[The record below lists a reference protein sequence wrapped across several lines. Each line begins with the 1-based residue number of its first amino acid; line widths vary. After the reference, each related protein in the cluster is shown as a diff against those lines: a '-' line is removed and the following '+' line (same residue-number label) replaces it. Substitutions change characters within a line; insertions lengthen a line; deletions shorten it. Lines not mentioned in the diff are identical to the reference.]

1 MADDAPAIAGL
12 AHAGVSTPAPAHVL
26 VVDDNAMNRDVL
38 SRRLQRNGHTV
49 EAVEGG
55 KQALASLESGKFDL
69 VMLDIMMPDM
79 DGYQVLTQLRLDP
92 ALSHLPVLMISAV
105 GDTDSVVR
113 CLSLGADD
121 YLNKP
126 FDPLILRARVDAAL
140 LKKRLHDEEQR
151 YTRSMERELEIG
163 RAIQAGFLPESLPQP
178 AGWEI
183 AARFLPARQV
193 AGDFY
198 DTFEIPGTGI
208 AVLVADICDKGVGAA
223 LYMALFR
230 SLLRASASG
239 EHARGSDSASILK
252 AAVGQT
258 NNYIARVHERAH
270 MFATVFFGILDPA
283 NGRLDYVNAG
293 HESAMIV
300 GAGQLRQKLG
310 PTAPAI
316 GLMPD
321 CRIEVASTTLDAG
334 DVLFA
339 YTDGVVDATDTST
352 TFGEARL
359 IELITRA
366 HASADALL
374 GSLASALEAHTTG
387 IAPFDD
393 ITMLA
398 VRRSG

>member
-1 MADDAPAIAGL
+1 MDAE
-12 AHAGVSTPAPAHVL
+12 TNRPAHVL

-55 KQALASLESGKFDL
+55 AQALACLETGQFDL
-69 VMLDIMMPDM
+69 ILLDIMMPGM
-79 DGYQVLTQLRLDP
+79 DGYQVLARLKQD
-92 ALSHLPVLMISAV
+92 AVLAKLPVMMLSAI
-105 GDTDSVVR
+105 GDADSVAR

-121 YLNKP
+121 YLTKP

-140 LKKRLHDEEQR
+140 LKKRLHDEERR
-151 YTRSMERELEIG
+151 YTRSMEHELEIG

-183 AARFLPARQV
+183 SARFLPARQV

-198 DTFEIPGTGI
+198 DAFEIPGHGI
-208 AVLVADICDKGVGAA
+208 AVLVTDVCDKGVGAA

-230 SLLRASASG
+230 TLLRASATSERPAG
-239 EHARGSDSASILK
+239 GDTTSILK

-270 MFATVFFGILDPA
+270 MFATVFFGIFDPDT
-283 NGRLDYVNAG
+283 GRLDYVNAG
-293 HESAMIV
+293 HESALV
-300 GAGQLRQKLG
+300 VAACQVKQRLG
-310 PTAPAI
+310 PTAPAM

-321 CRIEVASTTLDAG
+321 CRIEVASTTLDVG
-334 DVLFA
+334 DLLFA
-339 YTDGVVDATDTST
+339 YTDGVVDATDTHDA
-352 TFGEARL
+352 FGEHRL
-359 IELITRA
+359 VE
-366 HASADALL
+366 LL
-374 GSLASALEAHTTG
+374 GRKHVSAEAMIESLTQALQTHSTG

-398 VRRSG
+398 LRRSG

>member
-1 MADDAPAIAGL
+1 MADAPDTAMQVQADAGASPPAR
-12 AHAGVSTPAPAHVL
+12 VL

-55 KQALASLESGKFDL
+55 RQALACLETGKFDL

-79 DGYQVLTQLRLDP
+79 DGYQVLAQLRQDA
-92 ALSHLPVLMISAV
+92 ALAHLPVLMISAI
-105 GDTDSVVR
+105 GDSDSVVR
-113 CLSLGADD
+113 CLALGADD
-121 YLNKP
+121 YLTKP

-140 LKKRLHDEEQR
+140 VKKRLHDAEQR
-151 YTRSMERELEIG
+151 HTRSMERDLEIG
-163 RAIQAGFLPESLPQP
+163 RKIQAGFLPESLPQP
-178 AGWEI
+178 HGWEI
-183 AARFLPARQV
+183 AARFIPARQV

-198 DTFEIPGTGI
+198 DTYEIPGKGI

-230 SLLRASASG
+230 SLLRAGATG

-252 AAVGQT
+252 AAVSQT
-258 NNYIARVHERAH
+258 NDYIARVHERAH

-283 NGRLDYVNAG
+283 SGRLDYVNAG
-293 HESAMIV
+293 HESALIV
-300 GAGQLRQKLG
+300 GAGTLKQQLG

-321 CRIEVASTTLDAG
+321 CKVEVASTVLDPG
-334 DVLFA
+334 DLLFA
-339 YTDGVVDATDTST
+339 YTDGVLDATDTGSSY
-352 TFGEARL
+352 GESRL
-359 IELITRA
+359 IALLTQA

-374 GSLASALEAHTTG
+374 GTLGLALETYSAG
-387 IAPFDD
+387 ADPFDD
-393 ITMLA
+393 VTMLA
-398 VRRSG
+398 VRRTG

>member
-1 MADDAPAIAGL
+1 MADAPDTVMQANANADTSL
-12 AHAGVSTPAPAHVL
+12 PAHVL

-55 KQALASLESGKFDL
+55 KQALACLETGKFDL

-79 DGYQVLTQLRLDP
+79 DGYQVLAQLRQDA
-92 ALSHLPVLMISAV
+92 ALAHLPVLMISAI
-105 GDTDSVVR
+105 GDSDSVVR
-113 CLSLGADD
+113 CLALGADD
-121 YLNKP
+121 YLTKP

-140 LKKRLHDEEQR
+140 VKKRLHDAEQR
-151 YTRSMERELEIG
+151 HTRSMERDLEIG
-163 RAIQAGFLPESLPQP
+163 RRIQAGFLPESLPQP
-178 AGWEI
+178 PGWEI
-183 AARFLPARQV
+183 AGRFIPARQV

-198 DTFEIPGTGI
+198 DTYEIPGKGI

-230 SLLRASASG
+230 SLLRAGATG

-252 AAVGQT
+252 AAVSQT
-258 NNYIARVHERAH
+258 NDYIARVHERAH

-283 NGRLDYVNAG
+283 SGRLDYVNAG
-293 HESAMIV
+293 HESALIV
-300 GAGQLRQKLG
+300 GAGTLKQQLG

-321 CRIEVASTTLDAG
+321 CKVEVASTVLDPG
-334 DVLFA
+334 DLLFA
-339 YTDGVVDATDTST
+339 YTDGVLDATDTGSSY
-352 TFGEARL
+352 GESRL
-359 IELITRA
+359 IALLTQT

-374 GSLASALEAHTTG
+374 GTLGLALETYSAG
-387 IAPFDD
+387 ADPFDD
-393 ITMLA
+393 VTMLA
-398 VRRSG
+398 VRRTG

>member
-1 MADDAPAIAGL
+1 MADDAPGIAGL
-12 AHAGVSTPAPAHVL
+12 QHAGAATPAHVL

-55 KQALASLESGKFDL
+55 KHALASLEGGKFDL

-79 DGYQVLTQLRLDP
+79 DGYQVLTQLRQDP

-113 CLSLGADD
+113 CLALGADD

-178 AGWEI
+178 MGWEI

-283 NGRLDYVNAG
+283 SGRLDYVNAG

-300 GAGQLRQKLG
+300 GAGTLKQQLG

-321 CRIEVASTTLDAG
+321 CRIEVGSTTLGAG

-339 YTDGVVDATDTST
+339 YTDGVVDATDTCNA
-352 TFGEARL
+352 FGESRL
-359 IELITRA
+359 IALLTQP

-374 GSLASALEAHTTG
+374 ATLSLALEAHSAG
-387 IAPFDD
+387 IDPFDD

-398 VRRSG
+398 VRRIG